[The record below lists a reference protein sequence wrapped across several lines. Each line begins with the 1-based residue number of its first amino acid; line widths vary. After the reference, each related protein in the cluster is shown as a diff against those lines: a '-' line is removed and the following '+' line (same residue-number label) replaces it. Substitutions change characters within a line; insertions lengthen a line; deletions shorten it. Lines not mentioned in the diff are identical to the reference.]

1 MDRAAYSPDLLDMVT
16 NLFSFHVQKDFATM
30 DDEDAKDKLS
40 AMFEYILKMRNQ
52 RQLMLVY
59 CDNHEPGSDDEY
71 EGSDGDD
78 VGHEDPRGGDEA

>member
-59 CDNHEPGSDDEY
+59 CDNHEPGSDDE
-71 EGSDGDD
+71 
-78 VGHEDPRGGDEA
+78 

>member
-1 MDRAAYSPDLLDMVT
+1 
-16 NLFSFHVQKDFATM
+16 
-30 DDEDAKDKLS
+30 
-40 AMFEYILKMRNQ
+40 MRNQ

-78 VGHEDPRGGDEA
+78 VGHEDPGGGDEA